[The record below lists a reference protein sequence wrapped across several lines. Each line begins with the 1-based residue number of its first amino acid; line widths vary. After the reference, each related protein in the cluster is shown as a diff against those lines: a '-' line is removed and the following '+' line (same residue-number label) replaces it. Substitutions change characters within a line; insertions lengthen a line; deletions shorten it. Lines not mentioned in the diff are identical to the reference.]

1 MYRQHGF
8 QDKDLLLETLVK
20 DDTMTFFPEFNLL
33 VVSSSYEPCKEPYSR
48 TSAIFNVRTSE
59 IASGE
64 FFKGCDYVSDMV
76 FEGGQDKAFALIYSF
91 DRDADGSCSIGSRI
105 SMLAGLFCWSPT
117 IDADSISDM
126 VHAASCYQK
135 YLMSDRE
142 GFELS
147 HGKPLPDMST
157 RPLGVG
163 AWELLDKLTSSET
176 VSYFP
181 EFNLLVTT
189 TDFVPSGLHARET
202 AIFNVF
208 PSELAYGK
216 LFQGFENVADIPYS
230 GPVVDPIA
238 LLSTFGEDVDE
249 KHTADKSLRSLV
261 TLLSGADV
269 ISTKSVSELLD
280 TMAERFGLAPE
291 EHTHITDRAQAKEY
305 ACAHVPDIGVEIDSQ
320 NDDNFITGT
329 VTVDGESCYFY
340 CPNNNRNPSEYDSV
354 ILEPFRPVGFE
365 GDIEDVGLPAAI
377 EENREIVELVVSAE
391 AAPYM
396 DPDKLLGCEQSLDS
410 LCEEKTDEA
419 QSMRYG
425 MEGVGLPMLDAAEH
439 LANY

>member
-20 DDTMTFFPEFNLL
+20 DDAMTFFPEFNLL
-33 VVSSSYEPCKEPYSR
+33 VVSSSYDPSEGLCNR
-48 TSAIFNVRTSE
+48 TTAIFNARTSE

-76 FEGGQDKAFALIYSF
+76 FEGGQDKAFAIIDSF
-91 DRDADGSCSIGSRI
+91 DRDADGSCWIDHRM
-105 SMLAGLFCWSPT
+105 SMLAGLFSWSPT
-117 IDADSISDM
+117 IDTGSISDL
-126 VHAASCYQK
+126 VDAVSYYQK
-135 YLMSDRE
+135 HLMSDRE

-147 HGKPLPDMST
+147 HGRPLPDMAAS
-157 RPLGVG
+157 PLDTG
-163 AWELLDKLTSSET
+163 ARELLDKLTSSET

-189 TDFVPSGLHARET
+189 TDFVPSGLHDHES

-230 GPVVDPIA
+230 GPVVDPVA

-249 KHTADKSLRSLV
+249 KRTADKSLRSLA

-280 TMAERFGLAPE
+280 TMAEGFGLEPE
-291 EHTHITDRAQAKEY
+291 ERTHITARAQAKEP
-305 ACAHVPDIGVEIDSQ
+305 ARLHVPDIGVEIDSQ
-320 NDDNFITGT
+320 NDDDFITGT

-340 CPNNNRNPSEYDSV
+340 CPNNNRNPSEYDSA

-365 GDIEDVGLPAAI
+365 GDIEDVDLPAAI
-377 EENREIVELVVSAE
+377 DENRNIVELAVSVA

-396 DPDKLLGCEQSLDS
+396 DLDKLPGCEQSLDS
-410 LCEEKTDEA
+410 LCEEKIDET
-419 QSMRYG
+419 QSLRYG

>member
-20 DDTMTFFPEFNLL
+20 DDAMTFFPEFNLL
-33 VVSSSYEPCKEPYSR
+33 VASSSYNPREEPTKR
-48 TSAIFNVRTSE
+48 ITAIFNARTSE

-76 FEGGQDKAFALIYSF
+76 FEGGQDKAFAVFDSF
-91 DRDADGSCSIGSRI
+91 EQDSDDAGWKDPRLL
-105 SMLAGLFCWSPT
+105 MLANLFSWSPT
-117 IDADSISDM
+117 IDTGSISGM
-126 VHAASCYQK
+126 VDSVTYYQNH
-135 YLMSDRE
+135 LLSDRE
-142 GFELS
+142 GFEQS
-147 HGKPLPDMST
+147 HGNPASEVH
-157 RPLGVG
+157 VG
-163 AWELLDKLTSSET
+163 KSHSDAKELLDKLTSSET

-189 TDFVPSGLHARET
+189 TDYVPSGLHDRET
-202 AIFNVF
+202 AVFNVF

-216 LFQGFENVADIPYS
+216 LFQGFESVADIPYS
-230 GPVVDPIA
+230 GPVVDPIGLCA
-238 LLSTFGEDVDE
+238 TFPDDGGEGR
-249 KHTADKSLRSLV
+249 TADATLRCLA

-269 ISTKSVSELLD
+269 VSTQSVPELLD
-280 TMAERFGLAPE
+280 TMADRFGIEPE
-291 EHTHITDRAQAKEY
+291 ERTRIVTQARAKEH
-305 ACAHVPDIGVEIDSQ
+305 ARTHVPDIGIEIDSY

-329 VTVDGESCYFY
+329 VTVDGESCYFN
-340 CPNNNRNPSEYDSV
+340 CPNNTRNPNDYDSV
-354 ILEPFRPVGFE
+354 ILEPFRPEGFE
-365 GDIEDVGLPAAI
+365 GDIEDVELPAVI
-377 EENREIVELVVSAE
+377 DENRDIVELVVSVAV
-391 AAPYM
+391 APYM
-396 DPDKLLGCEQSLDS
+396 DPDKLPGCEQSLDS

>member
-33 VVSSSYEPCKEPYSR
+33 VVSSSYDPSEGLYNR
-48 TSAIFNVRTSE
+48 TTAIFNARTSE

-76 FEGGQDKAFALIYSF
+76 FEGGQDKAFAIIDSF
-91 DRDADGSCSIGSRI
+91 DRDADGSCWIDPRM
-105 SMLAGLFCWSPT
+105 SMLAGLFSWSPT
-117 IDADSISDM
+117 IDTGSISDL
-126 VHAASCYQK
+126 VDAVSYYQK
-135 YLMSDRE
+135 HLMSDRE

-147 HGKPLPDMST
+147 HGRPMPDMAA
-157 RPLGVG
+157 RPLDTG
-163 AWELLDKLTSSET
+163 ARELLDKLTSSET

-189 TDFVPSGLHARET
+189 TDFVPSGLHDHESV
-202 AIFNVF
+202 IFNVF

-230 GPVVDPIA
+230 GPVVDPVA
-238 LLSTFGEDVDE
+238 LLSTFVEDTDE
-249 KHTADKSLRSLV
+249 KRTADKSLRSLA

-280 TMAERFGLAPE
+280 TMAERFGLEPE
-291 EHTHITDRAQAKEY
+291 ECTHITDRAQAKEP
-305 ACAHVPDIGVEIDSQ
+305 ARLHVPDIGVEIDSQ
-320 NDDNFITGT
+320 NDDDFITGT

-340 CPNNNRNPSEYDSV
+340 CPNNNRNPSEYDSA

-365 GDIEDVGLPAAI
+365 GDIEDVDLPAAI
-377 EENREIVELVVSAE
+377 DENRNIVELVVSVA

-396 DPDKLLGCEQSLDS
+396 DPDKLPGCEQSLDS
-410 LCEEKTDEA
+410 LCEEKSDEA
-419 QSMRYG
+419 QSLRYG

>member
-8 QDKDLLLETLVK
+8 QNKDLLLETLVK

-33 VVSSSYEPCKEPYSR
+33 VVSSSYDPSEGLYNR
-48 TSAIFNVRTSE
+48 TTAIFNARTSE

-76 FEGGQDKAFALIYSF
+76 FEGGQDEAFAVIDSF
-91 DRDADGSCSIGSRI
+91 DRDGDGSCWIDPRMF
-105 SMLAGLFCWSPT
+105 MLAGLFSWSPT
-117 IDADSISDM
+117 IDAGSISDL
-126 VHAASCYQK
+126 VDAASYYQK
-135 YLMSDRE
+135 HLMSDRE

-157 RPLGVG
+157 RPLG
-163 AWELLDKLTSSET
+163 ASARELLDKLTSSET

-189 TDFVPSGLHARET
+189 TDFVPSGLHDYES

-230 GPVVDPIA
+230 GPVVDPIT
-238 LLSTFGEDVDE
+238 LLSTFVEDADG
-249 KHTADKSLRSLV
+249 KRTADKSLRSLA

-269 ISTKSVSELLD
+269 ICTQSVPELLD
-280 TMAERFGLAPE
+280 IMAERFGPEPE
-291 EHTHITDRAQAKEY
+291 ERARIAERAQAKEH
-305 ACAHVPDIGVEIDSQ
+305 ARTQGLDIEVDIDSY
-320 NDDNFITGT
+320 NDDDFITGT
-329 VTVDGESCYFY
+329 VTVEGESCHFF
-340 CPNNNRNPSEYDSV
+340 CPNNNRNTSDHDSV
-354 ILEPFRPVGFE
+354 ILEPLLPDGLE
-365 GDIEDVGLPAAI
+365 GDIEDVDLPAAI
-377 EENREIVELVVSAE
+377 EENRDIAELVVSVA

-396 DPDKLLGCEQSLDS
+396 DPDKLPSCEQDLDS
-410 LCEEKTDEA
+410 LCEEKTNEA

>member
-163 AWELLDKLTSSET
+163 CLLYTSPS
-176 VSYFP
+176 P
-181 EFNLLVTT
+181 R
-189 TDFVPSGLHARET
+189 DVP
-202 AIFNVF
+202 
-208 PSELAYGK
+208 
-216 LFQGFENVADIPYS
+216 
-230 GPVVDPIA
+230 
-238 LLSTFGEDVDE
+238 
-249 KHTADKSLRSLV
+249 
-261 TLLSGADV
+261 
-269 ISTKSVSELLD
+269 
-280 TMAERFGLAPE
+280 
-291 EHTHITDRAQAKEY
+291 
-305 ACAHVPDIGVEIDSQ
+305 
-320 NDDNFITGT
+320 
-329 VTVDGESCYFY
+329 
-340 CPNNNRNPSEYDSV
+340 
-354 ILEPFRPVGFE
+354 
-365 GDIEDVGLPAAI
+365 
-377 EENREIVELVVSAE
+377 
-391 AAPYM
+391 
-396 DPDKLLGCEQSLDS
+396 
-410 LCEEKTDEA
+410 
-419 QSMRYG
+419 
-425 MEGVGLPMLDAAEH
+425 
-439 LANY
+439 

>member
-33 VVSSSYEPCKEPYSR
+33 VVSSSYDPSEGPYNR
-48 TSAIFNVRTSE
+48 TTAIFNARTSE

-76 FEGGQDKAFALIYSF
+76 FERGQDKAFAVIDSF
-91 DRDADGSCSIGSRI
+91 DRDADGSCWIDPRM
-105 SMLAGLFCWSPT
+105 SMLAGLFSWSPT
-117 IDADSISDM
+117 IDAGSISGLVDS
-126 VHAASCYQK
+126 ASYYQK
-135 YLMSDRE
+135 HLMSDRE

-147 HGKPLPDMST
+147 HGRPLPDMAAS
-157 RPLGVG
+157 PLDTG
-163 AWELLDKLTSSET
+163 ARELLDKLTSSET

-189 TDFVPSGLHARET
+189 TDFVPSGLHDHES

-238 LLSTFGEDVDE
+238 LLSTFGEDAGE
-249 KHTADKSLRSLV
+249 KHAADGSLRSLA

-269 ISTKSVSELLD
+269 INTKSVPELLD
-280 TMAERFGLAPE
+280 TMSDRFGLE
-291 EHTHITDRAQAKEY
+291 
-305 ACAHVPDIGVEIDSQ
+305 PDG
-320 NDDNFITGT
+320 FITGT
-329 VTVDGESCYFY
+329 VTVDGESCYFS
-340 CPNNNRNPSEYDSV
+340 CPNNSRDSGNHDAV
-354 ILEPFRPVGFE
+354 ILEPLRPDGFG
-365 GDIEDVGLPAAI
+365 GDFGVAELPTVI
-377 EENREIVELVVSAE
+377 DENRDIVELVVSV
-391 AAPYM
+391 AAVPYM
-396 DPDKLLGCEQSLDS
+396 DSDKLPSREQSLDS
-410 LCEEKTDEA
+410 LCDEKTDEA
-419 QSMRYG
+419 QSLRYG

>member
-8 QDKDLLLETLVK
+8 QDKNLLLETLVK

-33 VVSSSYEPCKEPYSR
+33 VVSSSYDPSEEPIKR
-48 TSAIFNVRTSE
+48 ITAIFNAKTPE

-64 FFKGCDYVSDMV
+64 FFKGCDYVSDLV
-76 FEGGQDKAFALIYSF
+76 FKRGQDEAFAIIDSLE
-91 DRDADGSCSIGSRI
+91 RDADGFCWNDPRM
-105 SMLAGLFCWSPT
+105 SMLAGLFSWSPT
-117 IDADSISDM
+117 IGAGSISDL
-126 VHAASCYQK
+126 VDAVSYYQK
-135 YLMSDRE
+135 HLMSVRE

-147 HGKPLPDMST
+147 HSRPLPDMSV
-157 RPLGVG
+157 RPLGAG
-163 AWELLDKLTSSET
+163 ARELLDKFTSSET

-181 EFNLLVTT
+181 EFNLLLTT
-189 TDFVPSGLHARET
+189 TDFVPSWLHDRET

-238 LLSTFGEDVDE
+238 LLSTFGEDVDG
-249 KHTADKSLRSLV
+249 KRTADKSLRSLA

-269 ISTKSVSELLD
+269 IGTQSVPELLGI
-280 TMAERFGLAPE
+280 MAERFGLEPE
-291 EHTHITDRAQAKEY
+291 EHTHITDRAQAKEH
-305 ACAHVPDIGVEIDSQ
+305 ACTHVPDIEVEIDSQ

-340 CPNNNRNPSEYDSV
+340 CPNNNRNPSEYDSI
-354 ILEPFRPVGFE
+354 ILEPFRLVGFE
-365 GDIEDVGLPAAI
+365 GDIEDVDLPAAF
-377 EENREIVELVVSAE
+377 EENRDVIEVLVSMA

-396 DPDKLLGCEQSLDS
+396 DPDKLPGCEQSLDS